1 MKDKLLNLLKETKL
15 DLTKAYLSPS
25 NGEGFNENVFEI
37 TPKDFLRFAKHDLKQ
52 NDERGFVN
60 SLTNSKRAIDCQVD
74 EALEKLGIGY
84 QNFSPE
90 TITFLRHFD
99 LNDDI
104 PIKLKI
110 IHALNLAPSLI
121 ISKIRT
127 LRNKLEHIYQKPT
140 LIEVQEALDV
150 ADLFIRSIEG
160 KLRIIENDFSLTDEH
175 NFNEEN
181 RWSLT
186 NSLEINFSITD
197 KKFEIRKCINSE
209 IQGGVT
215 SILPKDK
222 EFCCLIRLMFSIGD
236 DIEIEESFKV
246 ILKQIEHPMPTEK
259 VSIIQV

>member
-15 DLTKAYLSPS
+15 DLTKACLIPS
-25 NGEGFNENVFEI
+25 SGEGFNKNVFEI

-52 NDERGFVN
+52 NDERGFIN

-90 TITFLRHFD
+90 TTTFLKHFD

-121 ISKIRT
+121 ISKTRT

-150 ADLFIRSIEG
+150 ADLLIRSIEG
-160 KLRIIENDFSLTDEH
+160 KLRIIENDFSLTDE
-175 NFNEEN
+175 NNYNEEN
-181 RWSLT
+181 HWT
-186 NSLEINFSITD
+186 FNNGLEINFSTTD
-197 KKFEIRKCINSE
+197 KKFEIRKRVNSKM
-209 IQGGVT
+209 QGGVT
-215 SILPKDK
+215 TILPKDK
-222 EFCCLIRLMFSIGD
+222 EFCCLIRLMFSIDD
-236 DIEIEESFKV
+236 DIEIEESFKA
-246 ILKQIEHPMPTEK
+246 ILKQIEHPIPTEK
-259 VSIIQV
+259 VSIIQG